1 MSCNFKQTLANST
14 ILCNLQ
20 SLLQIASMLGH
31 ELLIQTRELLYG
43 FNSDG
48 AVACIKVQAA
58 AIRQVHVDDVCG
70 DCVKSIHLI
79 WWML

>member
-1 MSCNFKQTLANST
+1 
-14 ILCNLQ
+14 
-20 SLLQIASMLGH
+20 MLGH